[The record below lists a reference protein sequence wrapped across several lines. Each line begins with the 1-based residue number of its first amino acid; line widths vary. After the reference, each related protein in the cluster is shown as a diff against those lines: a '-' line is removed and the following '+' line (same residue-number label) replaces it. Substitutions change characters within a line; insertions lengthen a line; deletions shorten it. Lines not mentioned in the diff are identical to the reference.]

1 MCLSVLPSCMY
12 VTVCVPGACR
22 GQKNVLDSLELVD
35 GRKPSIFIIAKCL
48 KELYT
53 LFLFKIYLCI

>member
-22 GQKNVLDSLELVD
+22 GQKNVLDTLELVD
-35 GRKPSIFIIAKCL
+35 GREPSIFIIANS
-48 KELYT
+48 ERIIHP
-53 LFLFKIYLCI
+53 FSF